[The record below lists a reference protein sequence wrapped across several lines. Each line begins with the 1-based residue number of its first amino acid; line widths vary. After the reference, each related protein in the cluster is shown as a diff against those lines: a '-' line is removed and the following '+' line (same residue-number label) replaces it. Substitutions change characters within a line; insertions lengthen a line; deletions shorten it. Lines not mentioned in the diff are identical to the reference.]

1 MPAAPDSA
9 LASTPPAR
17 QYQTTDLAVRVAVP
31 TLTPAPVAT
40 RSVHAAGPAA
50 AVVMP
55 GAAADGIDLRHEPQR
70 YAPGR
75 LASAVGSHA
84 DVKSVTITAAGNDAN
99 GVRQDPLVTAELTES
114 EGSWVGTLAGITL
127 NTPITFTAE
136 AKDDGDK
143 VLFRGR
149 HTATLTRRTATL
161 TIKLTAKTRAG
172 AGQFPVVSAI
182 TVETIRAQG
191 SGNVTVSVTGKKA
204 ETLKYEFKNGT
215 FSPSSGSVTTDSPQS
230 GATGTATITS
240 KYTAPEAK
248 GGYTAQV
255 VVTNSAGNR
264 VAVDFRIAV
273 DDPARL
279 EANLGPAVLSVAGR
293 RIPAGVQWSANVS
306 SAGDTAVTYSWSFT
320 SAPNT
325 PVAGTS
331 FSSAT
336 TNPALLTGYDQTKT
350 GTLKVTATQGTLSSS
365 ASFQVPA
372 NLFPNALQ
380 LPAELVINEID
391 YDTEG
396 SSDTAEFVEILN
408 PGASAV
414 DLSGYRIELV
424 DGSGGEVYATYTGS
438 GQLGAGK
445 YFVIGDTAV
454 IQPDPPLPAGTVTLA
469 LDSKGL
475 QQGPDIVRIVKISTE
490 KVMDAVQYEGRAN
503 GAGEGASAP
512 SDTDVKSIGR
522 CPNGSD
528 TNDNGDDFVTMAPT
542 PGKTNTCS

>member
-1 MPAAPDSA
+1 M
-9 LASTPPAR
+9 
-17 QYQTTDLAVRVAVP
+17 
-31 TLTPAPVAT
+31 
-40 RSVHAAGPAA
+40 
-50 AVVMP
+50 
-55 GAAADGIDLRHEPQR
+55 
-70 YAPGR
+70 
-75 LASAVGSHA
+75 
-84 DVKSVTITAAGNDAN
+84 
-99 GVRQDPLVTAELTES
+99 
-114 EGSWVGTLAGITL
+114 
-127 NTPITFTAE
+127 
-136 AKDDGDK
+136 
-143 VLFRGR
+143 
-149 HTATLTRRTATL
+149 
-161 TIKLTAKTRAG
+161 
-172 AGQFPVVSAI
+172 
-182 TVETIRAQG
+182 ETIRAQG

-230 GATGTATITS
+230 GAVGTATITS

-279 EANLGPAVLSVAGR
+279 AANLGPAVLSVAGR
-293 RIPAGVQWSANVS
+293 RIPAGVQWTANVS

-336 TNPALLTGYDQTKT
+336 TNPTLLTGYDQTKT

-380 LPAELVINEID
+380 LPVELVINEID
-391 YDTEG
+391 YDTPG

-424 DGSGGEVYATYTGS
+424 DGSGGEAYATYTGS

-454 IQPDPPLPAGTVTLA
+454 IQPDPPVPVGTVTLA

-528 TNDNGDDFVTMAPT
+528 TNDNGADFVTMAPT